1 MMKVWDGVV
10 RVGHWTLAASVILAW
25 ATHEGGG
32 RWHEWIGYVAL
43 ATALLRILWGF
54 AGSRYARFAQ
64 FVYPPKTT
72 IAYAGSLLKGNEP
85 RYIGHNPLGG
95 WMVVVLLVTVA
106 ASGFTG
112 WLFTTDR
119 FWGEEWLEE
128 LHGAISNALLP
139 LVSLHLAGVIFTSWK
154 HRENLVRAMLT
165 GRKRDPSGTDVG

>member
-1 MMKVWDGVV
+1 MKVWDGFV
-10 RVGHWTLAASVILAW
+10 RVAHWTLASSVIVAW

-43 ATALLRILWGF
+43 ATAVLRILWGF
-54 AGSRYARFAQ
+54 AGSRYARFTQ
-64 FVYPPKTT
+64 FVYSPKTT
-72 IAYAGSLLKGNEP
+72 VTYAGSVLKGHEP
-85 RYIGHNPLGG
+85 RYLGHNPLGG
-95 WMVVVLLVTVA
+95 WMVVVLLLTVT

-139 LVSLHLAGVIFTSWK
+139 LVALHLAGVIFTSWK
-154 HRENLVRAMLT
+154 HRENLVRAMFT
-165 GRKRDPSGTDVG
+165 GSKRDASGSDIS

>member
-1 MMKVWDGVV
+1 MKVWDGFV
-10 RVGHWTLAASVILAW
+10 RVAHWTLASSVIVAW

-43 ATALLRILWGF
+43 ATAILRILWGF

-64 FVYPPKTT
+64 FVYAPKTT
-72 IAYAGSLLKGNEP
+72 LAYAGSVLKGHEL

-95 WMVVVLLVTVA
+95 WMVVVLLLTVT

-119 FWGEEWLEE
+119 FWGDEWLEE

-139 LVSLHLAGVIFTSWK
+139 LVALHLAGVIFTSWK
-154 HRENLVRAMLT
+154 HRENLVRAMFT
-165 GRKRDPSGTDVG
+165 GRKRDPSATDVS